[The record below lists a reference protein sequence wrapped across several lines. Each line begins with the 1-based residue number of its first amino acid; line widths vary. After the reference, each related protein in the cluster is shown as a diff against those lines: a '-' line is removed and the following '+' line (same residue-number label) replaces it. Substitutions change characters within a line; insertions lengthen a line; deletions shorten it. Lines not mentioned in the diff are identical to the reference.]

1 MAEQTTTRHRTE
13 GRTDGSDGGAGQLE
27 RSVVRGRGAGGMLG
41 LLGSVAFLV
50 WGAFAVL
57 AVLLLL
63 IWWLA

>member
-1 MAEQTTTRHRTE
+1 MAEQTTTRHRT
-13 GRTDGSDGGAGQLE
+13 GRSDDPGAGAGQLE
-27 RSVVRGRGAGGMLG
+27 TSVARGRGAGGLFA

-57 AVLLLL
+57 AVLVLL